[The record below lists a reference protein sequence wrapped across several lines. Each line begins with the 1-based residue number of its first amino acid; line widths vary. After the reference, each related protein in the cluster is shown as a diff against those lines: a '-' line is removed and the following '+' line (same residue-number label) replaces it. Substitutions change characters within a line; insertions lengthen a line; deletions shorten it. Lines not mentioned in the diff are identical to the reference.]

1 MKRSN
6 VIVPAS
12 FTVFLMAFSL
22 ALQADTSSLEVDAS
36 DAEMEEAGK
45 PTFSELDTDRDGV
58 LTPEEATDTWLE
70 SAFASVDSNQ
80 DGVVDQNEY
89 YKAA

>member
-1 MKRSN
+1 MKRSKA
-6 VIVPAS
+6 IVPAS
-12 FTVFLMAFSL
+12 LTAFLMAFSL
-22 ALQADTSSLEVDAS
+22 GLQADASSLEVDA
-36 DAEMEEAGK
+36 AEAESEESMK

-70 SAFASVDSNQ
+70 SAFTTVDSNQ

-89 YKAA
+89 YAAA